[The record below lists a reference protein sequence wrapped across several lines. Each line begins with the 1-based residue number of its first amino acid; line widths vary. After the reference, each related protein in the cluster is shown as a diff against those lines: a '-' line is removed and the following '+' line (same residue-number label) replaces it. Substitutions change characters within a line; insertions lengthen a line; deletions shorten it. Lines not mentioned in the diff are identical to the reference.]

1 MKDKRKPGQSQLD
14 YLWVNYGEFSVS
26 TEPSDDTDVIL
37 TQGAINSIL
46 QNFSGISSVEVVE
59 QEGNKVL
66 KVVTSDGKISTYPF
80 PSSITIQSFTKR
92 QITQADRNKGCEL
105 PLGTWVYAILLS
117 DGNEYLAPID
127 KYIGKSSESIIIDV
141 IENSIYAELK
151 ISNRP
156 SIVSLGVYGDGISAD
171 LDLSSKVG
179 GVVFEKK
186 DDGLSGEVV
195 LQNSDKVIRFSLLT
209 SEEYSDLVEADLVD
223 DTTMYFIKGSK
234 YFYFG
239 LYKMGGTSGSVELDD
254 YYTKQ
259 EIDSKLRSYATKDYV
274 QSAIDAA
281 KDAVVGEDTDTATS
295 NTVHGA
301 KAYAASLASN
311 YATAAQGKKAD
322 SALQSI
328 TKGTDGSYVTTT
340 VGAKSNN
347 SQTIATSV
355 TVQAINSASSTAKGL
370 AEANDVKTYV
380 DALFAWGRTLIK
392 KKN

>member
-26 TEPSDDTDVIL
+26 TEPSDDTDAIL

-46 QNFSGISSVEVVE
+46 QNFSGVSSVEVVE

-141 IENSIYAELK
+141 IENTVYAELK

-171 LDLSSKVG
+171 LDLSSETG
-179 GVVFEKK
+179 GVFFEKK

-259 EIDSKLRSYATKDYV
+259 EIDSKLSSYATKDYV
-274 QSAIDAA
+274 QTELD
-281 KDAVVGEDTDTATS
+281 K
-295 NTVHGA
+295 
-301 KAYAASLASN
+301 
-311 YATAAQGKKAD
+311 
-322 SALQSI
+322 
-328 TKGTDGSYVTTT
+328 VT
-340 VGAKSNN
+340 
-347 SQTIATSV
+347 
-355 TVQAINSASSTAKGL
+355 INWINA
-370 AEANDVKTYV
+370 
-380 DALFAWGRTLIK
+380 
-392 KKN
+392 

>member
-26 TEPSDDTDVIL
+26 TEPSDDTDAIL
-37 TQGAINSIL
+37 TQGAINSII
-46 QNFSGISSVEVVE
+46 QNFSGVSSVEVVE

-141 IENSIYAELK
+141 IENTVYAELK

-156 SIVSLGVYGDGISAD
+156 SIVSLGVYGDGIPA
-171 LDLSSKVG
+171 
-179 GVVFEKK
+179 
-186 DDGLSGEVV
+186 
-195 LQNSDKVIRFSLLT
+195 
-209 SEEYSDLVEADLVD
+209 DLVEADLVD

-239 LYKMGGTSGSVELDD
+239 LYKMGGTFGSVELDD

-259 EIDSKLRSYATKDYV
+259 EINSKLSSYATKDYV
-274 QSAIDAA
+274 QTELD
-281 KDAVVGEDTDTATS
+281 K
-295 NTVHGA
+295 
-301 KAYAASLASN
+301 
-311 YATAAQGKKAD
+311 
-322 SALQSI
+322 
-328 TKGTDGSYVTTT
+328 VT
-340 VGAKSNN
+340 
-347 SQTIATSV
+347 
-355 TVQAINSASSTAKGL
+355 INWI
-370 AEANDVKTYV
+370 NV
-380 DALFAWGRTLIK
+380 
-392 KKN
+392 